1 MIKKEISYKNGII
14 YYKGVNTHLTND
26 LLFDITYQTTLE
38 PTEII
43 HKYYKESI
51 QINRDLKINL
61 ILNDQTQNN

>member
-26 LLFDITYQTTLE
+26 LLFDILYQTSLNTK
-38 PTEII
+38 EII
-43 HKYYKESI
+43 EKYYKDSI